1 MLHSPPLPPDTFQMM
16 LPWAGEMSPFLTK
29 TEGLGHALQLD
40 RRGVRWETE
49 RKCDS
54 FLHFCKEKGLH
65 FKRKLPSRG
74 GSQGGPHSHS
84 LTFSAPPLRN
94 TECSS
99 STLAQRLRQRVCEHL
114 APGRERVRSLLIC
127 HLHSQHLCEFSFPA
141 IAPFT

>member
-1 MLHSPPLPPDTFQMM
+1 MLHSPPLPPHTFQMM

-29 TEGLGHALQLD
+29 TEGLGHALQLG

-49 RKCDS
+49 RNCDS
-54 FLHFCKEKGLH
+54 SFMHFCKEQGLH

-74 GSQGGPHSHS
+74 GSQGGPHSHP
-84 LTFSAPPLRN
+84 TFSAPPLRN
-94 TECSS
+94 TECSA

-114 APGRERVRSLLIC
+114 APGRERVHSLLIC
-127 HLHSQHLCEFSFPA
+127 HLHSQRLCEFSFPA